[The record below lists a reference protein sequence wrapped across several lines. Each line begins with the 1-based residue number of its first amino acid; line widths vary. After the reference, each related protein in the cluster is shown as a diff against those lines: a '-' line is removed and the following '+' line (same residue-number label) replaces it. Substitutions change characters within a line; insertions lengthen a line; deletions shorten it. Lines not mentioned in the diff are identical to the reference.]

1 MISLTNK
8 ILWIKMK
15 VEEDII
21 KGRSE
26 EYAKESAVQTL
37 RFLQISGISI
47 SIKPFLDRNLSYT
60 AKKINRIN
68 KIKLLKS

>member
-1 MISLTNK
+1 
-8 ILWIKMK
+8 MK
-15 VEEDII
+15 VEEDILE
-21 KGRSE
+21 GRKE
-26 EYAKESAVQTL
+26 EYAKKSAVQTL